1 MPHTQIFT
9 EVPPI
14 SPLDVFVLFDRHKE
28 HFDYPLHIHSE
39 YELNYITGAA
49 GAVRVV
55 GDSLEIIGNED
66 LVLIT
71 GPQLEHAWMDGDRKE
86 LGGIHETTIQF
97 ANLLNH
103 DNGSGLLQKK
113 QFYPISK
120 LVNAAQNGVAFSEPT
135 IRKVAPMIAELAASK
150 GEFESVLIFFRLL
163 NTLAQDTDYR
173 VLSQSQSGQHEEVY
187 DSRRIKA
194 VKEFMSANFQRKITL
209 KEAADLLNM
218 SEPSFTRF
226 IKKRTG
232 MSFVDNLNN
241 VRIGVASRMLVDEP
255 ATTIAEIAYRC
266 GFNNLSNFNRIFKKK
281 KNYTPHEFREY
292 YRKNKIII

>member
-1 MPHTQIFT
+1 MPHPQIFT

-28 HFDYPLHIHSE
+28 HFDYPLHIHNESE
-39 YELNYITGAA
+39 INFVTGAA

-55 GDSLEIIGNED
+55 GDSLETIGDKD

-71 GPQLEHAWMDGDRKE
+71 GSQLEHAWMDGSCPKK
-86 LGGIHETTIQF
+86 GGIHETTIQF
-97 ANLLNH
+97 ENLLSFN
-103 DNGSGLLQKK
+103 SEVSLLSKK
-113 QFYPISK
+113 QFHHIYK
-120 LVNAAQNGVAFSEPT
+120 LLTAAQNGVVFSEPT
-135 IRKVAPMIAELAASK
+135 VRKAEPMIAKLVESK
-150 GEFESVLIFFRLL
+150 GEFESVLVFFNLL
-163 NTLAQDTDYR
+163 NVLGQDTDYR
-173 VLSQSQSGQHEEVY
+173 VLSQSQSVPHEEIY

-194 VKEFMSANFQRKITL
+194 VKEFMSTNFQRKISL

-241 VRIGVASRMLVDEP
+241 IRIGVASRMLVDEP

-266 GFNNLSNFNRIFKKK
+266 GFNNLSNFNRIFKKR

>member
-9 EVPPI
+9 EVPPL

-28 HFDYPLHIHSE
+28 HFDYPLHIHNE
-39 YELNYITGAA
+39 YELNYVTGAA

-55 GDSLEIIGNED
+55 GDSLEVIGDQD

-71 GPQLEHAWMDGDRKE
+71 GPQLEHAWMDGDRIKK
-86 LGGIHETTIQF
+86 GGIHETTIQF
-97 ANLLNH
+97 ENLLRF
-103 DNGSGLLQKK
+103 DSDASLLGKK
-113 QFYPISK
+113 QFHHIYK
-120 LVNAAQNGVAFSEPT
+120 LITAAQKGVVFSEAT
-135 IRKVAPMIAELAASK
+135 IRKVAPMIAELVESK
-150 GEFESVLIFFRLL
+150 GDFESVLMFFSLL
-163 NTLAQDTDYR
+163 NVLGQDTDYR
-173 VLSQSQSGQHEEVY
+173 VLSQSQSVPHEEIY

-281 KNYTPHEFREY
+281 KNHTPHEFREY